1 MHMHPGHS
9 RTGTAA
15 SKKADDTQQA
25 MGASGSAMSIVPS
38 PLELHGSAG
47 GLAGAA
53 RGATKPSVLPLAYRH
68 LSHFPVLAKVARGP
82 IKPHPNDRI
91 TQ

>member
-1 MHMHPGHS
+1 
-9 RTGTAA
+9 
-15 SKKADDTQQA
+15 
-25 MGASGSAMSIVPS
+25 MGASGSVMAIVPS
-38 PLELHGSAG
+38 PLELHGSG
-47 GLAGAA
+47 GSDHHA
-53 RGATKPSVLPLAYRH
+53 SVLPLAYRH